1 METTKVISLR
11 ISYDRYAKV
20 ILECDA
26 KGINVS
32 EFIERKIAAAETSKK
47 FKEEIVQRIESAYE
61 TIDSSPTI
69 AKNKLRRA
77 LKFIEG

>member
-11 ISYDRYAKV
+11 VSYDRYAKV

-61 TIDSSPTI
+61 IMDSSPTI

>member
-11 ISYDRYAKV
+11 ISYDRYAKM
-20 ILECDA
+20 ILECEA

-32 EFIERKIAAAETSKK
+32 EFIERKIAATEASKK
-47 FKEEIVQRIESAYE
+47 FKEEIVQRIESACE
-61 TIDSSPTI
+61 IMDSSPTF

>member
-1 METTKVISLR
+1 
-11 ISYDRYAKV
+11 
-20 ILECDA
+20 LECEA

-32 EFIERKIAAAETSKK
+32 EFIERKIAATEASKK

-61 TIDSSPTI
+61 IMDSSPTF

>member
-11 ISYDRYAKV
+11 ISYDRYAKM

-61 TIDSSPTI
+61 IMDSSPTF